1 MIPIVSLSH
10 LIVLPFMMFIS
21 WRLYLSFKET
31 KEKNV
36 GYFFLAFLMMT
47 IMEVILTT
55 PGLVFKNPLE
65 ISTAFSFY
73 PFFMLLLLTSISA
86 IPFSILKM
94 KKTEIIFI
102 VLMFLTA
109 VITSSINLNNVKP
122 AVIYYNAPFVYWED
136 TRGETMNIF
145 LGALGAVILIFI
157 TFFFLINGLKNQERY
172 VKIRSFLISGGMAIF
187 LLAAVIN
194 FVLGAIFIKQY
205 VTTLIS
211 TFLLIAGSIS
221 VFVGVRYKK

>member
-1 MIPIVSLSH
+1 
-10 LIVLPFMMFIS
+10 
-21 WRLYLSFKET
+21 
-31 KEKNV
+31 
-36 GYFFLAFLMMT
+36 
-47 IMEVILTT
+47 
-55 PGLVFKNPLE
+55 
-65 ISTAFSFY
+65 
-73 PFFMLLLLTSISA
+73 
-86 IPFSILKM
+86 
-94 KKTEIIFI
+94 
-102 VLMFLTA
+102 
-109 VITSSINLNNVKP
+109 
-122 AVIYYNAPFVYWED
+122 
-136 TRGETMNIF
+136 MNIF